1 MLVNECIKL
10 QTMHLQ
16 RGMFILCQ
24 IQVNY
29 SHRDLPQPEIIQS
42 ELERVLLWGCG
53 TLV

>member
-16 RGMFILCQ
+16 RGMFILCR
-24 IQVNY
+24 IQVNS

-42 ELERVLLWGCG
+42 ELERVLL
-53 TLV
+53 